1 MTVTLI
7 GTGNVATSLCP
18 ALQRAGHEVRQLHGR
33 TFRTEEVTGEVVI
46 IAVRDDAVHTVAKRL
61 ADCDGLVVH
70 TAGSIPMDAIPSR
83 RRGVLYPMQTFSKAR
98 TVDFAEVSLFVE
110 TATDMP
116 RLETLARSLSRHVFR
131 LDSEGRRRLH
141 LAAVIASNFV
151 NHCYA
156 LSDEL
161 LRAHDIPFRVMLP
174 LIDEVARKV
183 HELPPREAQ
192 TGPAMRGDGEVM
204 ARQEAMLHGTL
215 RDIYRLMS
223 QSIRELA
230 DGQDGKP

>member
-1 MTVTLI
+1 MKVTLI

-18 ALQRAGHEVRQLHGR
+18 TLAGAGHEVCQLHGR
-33 TFRTEEVTGEVVI
+33 TFRTEEVTGEVVV
-46 IAVRDDAVHTVAKRL
+46 IAVRDDAVRDVAERL
-61 ADCDGLVVH
+61 ADYGGLVVH
-70 TAGSIPMDAIPSR
+70 TAGSIPMDAIPAR

-98 TVDFAEVSLFVE
+98 RVDFAEVSLFVE
-110 TATDMP
+110 TETDMP
-116 RLETLARSLSRHVFR
+116 RLEALARSLSRHVYR

-141 LAAVIASNFV
+141 LAAVFASNFV

-156 LSDEL
+156 LSDAL
-161 LRAHDIPFRVMLP
+161 LREHDIPFRVMLP

-192 TGPAMRGDGEVM
+192 TGPAMRGDGKVM
-204 ARQEAMLHGTL
+204 ARQEAMLHGTP

-230 DGQDGKP
+230 DERYGQS